1 MGASPRPVGRLLPT
15 PVGRPPSFVASP
27 FMAEGRRPSIRGWV
41 ALLCDG
47 AASCERPTTP
57 ACRAPWVAGAGRV
70 LSVRGVV
77 PRPMLLFPL
86 LTPWLRLDDGVE
98 VLMPLRLDEE
108 LLRLMLLDELRLLPL
123 YELRLE
129 LLLDERLT
137 LDELWLLP
145 EERLMLDELLL
156 WLPPPPPLRPPPP
169 RCASAGVAL
178 RAKPIIT
185 TATILEVFMLCS
197 FLLGF
202 YF

>member
-1 MGASPRPVGRLLPT
+1 M
-15 PVGRPPSFVASP
+15 
-27 FMAEGRRPSIRGWV
+27 
-41 ALLCDG
+41 
-47 AASCERPTTP
+47 
-57 ACRAPWVAGAGRV
+57 

-77 PRPMLLFPL
+77 LRPMLLFPL